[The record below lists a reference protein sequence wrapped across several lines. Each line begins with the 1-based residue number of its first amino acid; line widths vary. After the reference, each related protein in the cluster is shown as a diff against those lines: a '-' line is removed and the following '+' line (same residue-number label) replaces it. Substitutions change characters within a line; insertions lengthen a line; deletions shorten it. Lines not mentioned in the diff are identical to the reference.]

1 MEEKRFTPM
10 TTAGCL
16 AAVMLIM
23 ALLST
28 YVPFFSLVGYFIM
41 PIPIAIVYMRFGL
54 RWSIMLGTVVG
65 VLMGMFITPLAAL
78 LQFAVFSFVGLALG
92 IGFKREWAPAKMLT
106 GVTAALAL
114 AFIILMGCMYVFM
127 GIDAIQMIIDQFQG
141 SFAAVIE
148 GYKEAGMSEVEIA
161 QAQAQIDQMVELL
174 PSMLPLLL
182 CLSLAIISYLNI
194 KIAQN
199 ILNRLGYAVKPF
211 LPVRYWE
218 ISRSMLYLYILAT
231 VMKYW
236 GSTRDIG
243 WLDVLGVNL
252 GQLAIFFIC
261 IQGIAFVLYLLYQ
274 RVHLRPAMQVLITVL
289 LLVIPGFQFVT
300 FLAGLTD
307 MLINYRKK
315 REQA

>member
-23 ALLST
+23 SFFLVRMCRFSHWLAILLCL
-28 YVPFFSLVGYFIM
+28 YLSLL
-41 PIPIAIVYMRFGL
+41 YMRFGL

-161 QAQAQIDQMVELL
+161 QAQAQMRPNGRAPAIYAA
-174 PSMLPLLL
+174 
-182 CLSLAIISYLNI
+182 LA
-194 KIAQN
+194 A
-199 ILNRLGYAVKPF
+199 
-211 LPVRYWE
+211 LPVPGYHIIPQYQDSSE
-218 ISRSMLYLYILAT
+218 YIE
-231 VMKYW
+231 
-236 GSTRDIG
+236 
-243 WLDVLGVNL
+243 
-252 GQLAIFFIC
+252 
-261 IQGIAFVLYLLYQ
+261 
-274 RVHLRPAMQVLITVL
+274 P
-289 LLVIPGFQFVT
+289 PG
-300 FLAGLTD
+300 LCG
-307 MLINYRKK
+307 
-315 REQA
+315 